1 MSELHFAIPY
11 LSFNFYAFFLCL
23 AVLTGEI
30 YVFCTL
36 KTVPKL
42 GRIFFV
48 LLSMMFVMATVMLT
62 VLILPEGLFSASLLG
77 GGSFML
83 CALLFD
89 IFYNSPKIYK
99 FLDIKKPAKIPP
111 FYFCQK
117 CLISAPL
124 TYAIAKLGCTY
135 AGCCHGFA
143 YDGPFSL
150 KYNNPQIHGEFFPVQ
165 PIETLVF
172 LIIFIFAHKAKNPL
186 ATILT
191 CLFAKFTLDF
201 LRFGHEKALISPN
214 QIACLVLI
222 AIITIIAIRHKYHKQ
237 LKY

>member
-1 MSELHFAIPY
+1 MPELHFAIPY
-11 LSFNFYAFFLCL
+11 FNFNFYAFFLCL

-36 KTVPKL
+36 KSVPKL
-42 GRIFFV
+42 GRIFFI

-62 VLILPEGLFSASLLG
+62 VLILHEGLFSASLCG
-77 GGSFML
+77 GGAFML

-89 IFYNSPKIYK
+89 IFYNNPKIYK
-99 FLDIKKPAKIPP
+99 FLDIKKPPKTPP
-111 FYFCQK
+111 LYFSRK
-117 CLISAPL
+117 CLIAAPL
-124 TYAIAKLGCTY
+124 IYAIAKLGCTY
-135 AGCCHGFA
+135 AGCCHGFV
-143 YDGPFSL
+143 YSGPFSL
-150 KYNNPQIHGEFFPVQ
+150 KYNNPQIHGEYFPVQ

-172 LIIFIFAHKAKNPL
+172 LIIFIFAHKTKNPL

-214 QIACLVLI
+214 QIACLALI
-222 AIITIIAIRHKYHKQ
+222 VIITIIAIRHKYHKQ

>member
-1 MSELHFAIPY
+1 MPELHFAIPY

-36 KTVPKL
+36 KSVPKL

-89 IFYNSPKIYK
+89 IFYNNPKIYK

-111 FYFCQK
+111 FYFYQK
-117 CLISAPL
+117 CLISTPL
-124 TYAIAKLGCTY
+124 IYAIAKLGCTY
-135 AGCCHGFA
+135 AGCCHGFI
-143 YDGPFSL
+143 YNGPFSL

-172 LIIFIFAHKAKNPL
+172 LIIFIFAYKTKNPL

-214 QIACLVLI
+214 QIACLALI